1 MAAAT
6 AATVISTK
14 LRHGKRSD
22 QAKRSSTGQVAKPT
36 PKLKE
41 ATNPPAITA
50 NVADQNRAECACM
63 NGRQIKETS
72 APAIM
77 REALELKPPDAV
89 ICARPIQ
96 KFPTITTR
104 VAVIFAVKSTVLSRH
119 AGMSSSP
126 VAMTS

>member
-6 AATVISTK
+6 AATVNSTK

-50 NVADQNRAECACM
+50 NVAGQNRAECGCM

-72 APAIM
+72 AP
-77 REALELKPPDAV
+77 RSEEHTSELQSRRDLVCRLLLEK
-89 ICARPIQ
+89 
-96 KFPTITTR
+96 K
-104 VAVIFAVKSTVLSRH
+104 KK
-119 AGMSSSP
+119 
-126 VAMTS
+126 